1 MEGHGEKIT
10 RKQEQAIAALLSE
23 SSIGQAARTAG
34 LGEKTLRGWLRR
46 PAFQQAYA
54 RARGAGLQQ
63 AVAKVQQ
70 AASAAVDTLVQ
81 KLQSPADMVAV
92 RAASERLGFTLKATE
107 LLDYKRRLE
116 AIEARLNDQQPSW
129 GQPGGGD
136 PGPEAGVPGGCG
148 GGAGR
153 P

>member
-54 RARGAGLQQ
+54 RARGDVLEQT
-63 AVAKVQQ
+63 VAKLQR
-70 AASAAVDTLVQ
+70 ASSAAVDTLAQ
-81 KLQSPADMVAV
+81 KLQSESDTVAV
-92 RAASERLGFTLKATE
+92 RAAHELLGFSLKA
-107 LLDYKRRLE
+107 
-116 AIEARLNDQQPSW
+116 
-129 GQPGGGD
+129 
-136 PGPEAGVPGGCG
+136 
-148 GGAGR
+148 
-153 P
+153 